1 MEFFTTIDFIIC
13 IIVGAIVGL
22 LAGPVI
28 KGKGLGLIGNIVV
41 GLVGGVVGG
50 WAFDVLDF
58 MDIGDV
64 LDPIIASVVGAAIF
78 LAIANAIRR

>member
-1 MEFFTTIDFIIC
+1 MDFFVTVDFIIC
-13 IIVGAIVGL
+13 LIVGAVVGL
-22 LAGPVI
+22 LAGQVI

-41 GLVGGVVGG
+41 GIVGGVAGG

-64 LDPIIASVVGAAIF
+64 LDPIIAGVVGAVIL
-78 LAIANAIRR
+78 LAIASAIRR